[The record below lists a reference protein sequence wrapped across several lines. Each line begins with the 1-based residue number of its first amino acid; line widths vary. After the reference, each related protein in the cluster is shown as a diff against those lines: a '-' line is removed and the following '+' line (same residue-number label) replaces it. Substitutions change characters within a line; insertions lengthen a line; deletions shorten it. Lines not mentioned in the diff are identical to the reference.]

1 MAIEV
6 LFGDML
12 EILPTLEEN
21 SFDSVVTDPPYHL
34 TSIVKRFSKGE
45 PEHTKTYKDIEE
57 RSTPIA
63 RLARGFMG
71 KSWDGG
77 DIAFQINTW
86 EQVIRVL
93 KPGGYLLCF
102 GGTRTSHRMAC
113 AIEDAG
119 FEIRDTLMWLYGTG
133 FPKSLN
139 ISKQIDKKQGAER
152 EILGIA
158 GKSKKGGGNICT
170 TGMSGG
176 EYYNTVPATEDAKK
190 WEGYGT
196 ALKPAYEPIIMARK
210 PIEEK
215 TVADQVLATGT
226 GAINID
232 ACRITTTDDLGTQQA
247 SRGNNRIFG
256 KLDYNK
262 GDTWHQHIDGR
273 WPANVIHDGSAD
285 VLEEFKKYGDGNA
298 ARFFYSAKANKN
310 DRNGSKH
317 PTVKPVSLMQYL
329 VRLVTPLEGKVLDPF
344 AGSGTTGVACKE
356 EGFHCTMIEK
366 EEEYVYDIYKR
377 FEENNLNC
385 T

>member
-1 MAIEV
+1 MVIEV

-71 KSWDGG
+71 KHWDGG
-77 DIAFQINTW
+77 DIAFQVNTW

-102 GGTRTSHRMAC
+102 GGTRTSHRMTC

-133 FPKSLN
+133 FPKSLD
-139 ISKQIDKKQGAER
+139 ISKQIDKKQG
-152 EILGIA
+152 
-158 GKSKKGGGNICT
+158 ST
-170 TGMSGG
+170 
-176 EYYNTVPATEDAKK
+176 TEDTKK
-190 WEGYGT
+190 WQGWGT

-210 PIEEK
+210 PIIEK
-215 TVADQVLATGT
+215 TVAYQVLSTGT

-232 ACRITTTDDLGTQQA
+232 ACRIGSGEDKGIWPITERRYDDVAYTLPPVVTDNT
-247 SRGNNRIFG
+247 
-256 KLDYNK
+256 K
-262 GDTWHQHIDGR
+262 GR
-273 WPANVIHDGSAD
+273 WPSNVMHDDSEE

-298 ARFFYSAKANKN
+298 SRFFYSAKANKN

-329 VRLVTPLEGKVLDPF
+329 CRLVTPIEGKVLDPF
-344 AGSGTTGVACKE
+344 AGSGTTGVACKA

-377 FEENNLNC
+377 FEEDNLNC

>member
-1 MAIEV
+1 MTIEV

-45 PEHTKTYKDIEE
+45 PEHTKTYKDIEQ

-77 DIAFQINTW
+77 DIAFKVNTW

-102 GGTRTSHRMAC
+102 GGTRTFHRMAC

-119 FEIRDTLMWLYGTG
+119 FEIRDTIMWLYGTG

-139 ISKQIDKKQGAER
+139 ISKQIDKKAGVER
-152 EILGIA
+152 EVLGVA

-176 EYYNTVPATEDAKK
+176 EYYITASATD
-190 WEGYGT
+190 
-196 ALKPAYEPIIMARK
+196 LARK
-210 PIEEK
+210 
-215 TVADQVLATGT
+215 
-226 GAINID
+226 
-232 ACRITTTDDLGTQQA
+232 
-247 SRGNNRIFG
+247 
-256 KLDYNK
+256 
-262 GDTWHQHIDGR
+262 
-273 WPANVIHDGSAD
+273 
-285 VLEEFKKYGDGNA
+285 
-298 ARFFYSAKANKN
+298 
-310 DRNGSKH
+310 
-317 PTVKPVSLMQYL
+317 
-329 VRLVTPLEGKVLDPF
+329 
-344 AGSGTTGVACKE
+344 
-356 EGFHCTMIEK
+356 
-366 EEEYVYDIYKR
+366 
-377 FEENNLNC
+377 
-385 T
+385 